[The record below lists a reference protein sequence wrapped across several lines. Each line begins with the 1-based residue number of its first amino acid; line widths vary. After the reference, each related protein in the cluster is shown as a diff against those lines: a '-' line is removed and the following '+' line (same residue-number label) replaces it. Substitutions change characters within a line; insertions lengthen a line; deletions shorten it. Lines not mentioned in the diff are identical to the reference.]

1 MIKIGNCGWSYLN
14 AKNYF
19 GESWEKQF
27 KTKLQAYVKLF
38 NLVEINSTFYRIP
51 KVKTA
56 EKWRKEADEI
66 NPEFEFTIKVSQ
78 IITHKDKFSSEKSF
92 QAFTRMKE
100 IANVL
105 RAKILLFQSP
115 ASFRPTKEN
124 LEKVKNFFEKIKRE
138 DLILVWEV
146 RWRDSWTPE
155 IVKNFFSSLDINQ
168 CVDPLRQECFYYKDL
183 LYYRLHGFGQP
194 MYNYQFS
201 DEELKKVA
209 EKCKEKTYVLFNNGT
224 CYEDALRFKGIIT
237 Q

>member
-27 KTKLQAYVKLF
+27 KTKLQAYLKLF

-146 RWRDSWTPE
+146 RWQDSWTPE

>member
-115 ASFRPTKEN
+115 TSFRPTKEN

-138 DLILVWEV
+138 DLILVWGV

-201 DEELKKVA
+201 DEELKRVA

-224 CYEDALRFKGIIT
+224 CYEDALRFKGIMT